1 MTPRDVR
8 LYVYDI
14 ARACELVRT
23 FTAGNTFDDY
33 NADAML
39 RSAVERQ
46 FEIIGEALSQ
56 ASALDPSLREQ
67 ITHAGDIIGF
77 RNRLIHG
84 YPFVSNVMVWSI
96 VEDHLPLLSEEAG
109 ALLERLG
116 PP

>member
-1 MTPRDVR
+1 MMPRDVR

-14 ARACELVRT
+14 VRACELVRT
-23 FTAGNTFDDY
+23 FTADKTFDDY
-33 NADAML
+33 AADVML

-46 FEIIGEALSQ
+46 FEIVGEALNQ
-56 ASALDPSLREQ
+56 ALALDPTLRDQ
-67 ITHAGDIIGF
+67 ISHAGDIIGF

-84 YPFVSNVMVWSI
+84 YPFISNVTVWSI
-96 VEDHLPLLSEEAG
+96 VEDHLPLLSQEAA